1 MGLEEYSDARDE
13 FRARIMA
20 HKKNR
25 IIRLGPNMS
34 LHLEDRLV
42 MQYQIQEMLRAE
54 KIFDTSGIQE
64 ELDTY
69 NPLIPDGHNWKAT
82 LMIEYDD
89 PDERAGALRQLL
101 GVEKQ
106 IWMQV
111 EGHEKVFPVTDEDL
125 ERETEDKTSSVHFL
139 RFELTDEM
147 IKAAKQNT
155 AISLG
160 VDHAFY
166 SCQCD
171 PLEERF
177 RSSLTGDLS

>member
-1 MGLEEYSDARDE
+1 M
-13 FRARIMA
+13 
-20 HKKNR
+20 
-25 IIRLGPNMS
+25 RL
-34 LHLEDRLV
+34 HFEDRLV

-54 KIFDTSGIQE
+54 KIFDAGGIQE

-69 NPLIPDGHNWKAT
+69 NPLIPDGRNWKAT

-89 PDERAGALRQLL
+89 PEERADALRKLL

-111 EGHEKVFPVTDEDL
+111 EGHEKVNPVTDEDL

-139 RFELTDEM
+139 RFELTDDM
-147 IKAAKQNT
+147 VKAAKQNA

-160 VDHAFY
+160 VDHPFY

-171 PLEERF
+171 PLEDRY
-177 RSSLTGDLS
+177 RSSLAGDLSW